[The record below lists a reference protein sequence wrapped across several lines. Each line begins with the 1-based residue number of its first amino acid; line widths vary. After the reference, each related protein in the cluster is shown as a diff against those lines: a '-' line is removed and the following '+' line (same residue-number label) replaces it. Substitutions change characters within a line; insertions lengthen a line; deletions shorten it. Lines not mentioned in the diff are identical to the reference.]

1 MLDTIDWSQPSR
13 TDIKRL
19 LMAEGELQQQLFRL
33 ARETRAAAGV
43 DDVTIRGVVEITNFC
58 QKRCDYCSM
67 RANNRELDRYRLEA
81 KEILDIV
88 AEIKACNIG
97 VAFLQGGQDPADD
110 GILEEVIPVIKRD
123 FDMEVLLCVGERPRE
138 KYLRWAELG
147 ADSFILKFELSDP
160 VLHKQVIHAS
170 LDRRARCMQY
180 IREAGMRLGTGNI
193 VGMPGQ
199 TIDHLID
206 DILYAADIRPD
217 FVSTS
222 PFIPNEQT
230 PYENDCSGNM
240 NMTLNTMAIWRIM
253 LRTPLIPT
261 VSALEKIQ
269 ADGQLAGLNAGA
281 NILTINFTPQRERS
295 LFSIY
300 SNKRF
305 IVSYD
310 HAMQTIERAGL
321 RPKPVEDI
329 VAPTRRPKSE
339 LALSRGGCPT

>member
-1 MLDTIDWSQPSR
+1 MIDNIDWSQPTR
-13 TDIKRL
+13 DELKRL
-19 LMAEGELQQQLFRL
+19 LTAEGDLQQELFSL
-33 ARETRAAAGV
+33 ARQARTAAGA
-43 DDVTIRGVVEITNFC
+43 DEVTIRGVVEITNYC

-67 RANNRELDRYRLEA
+67 RANNRDLDRYRMDV

-110 GILEEVIPVIKRD
+110 AVLEEIIPIIKRD

-138 KYLRWAELG
+138 KYLRWAEMG
-147 ADSFILKFELSDP
+147 ADSYILKFEMSDAE
-160 VLHKQVIHAS
+160 LHQKVIHAS
-170 LDRRARCMQY
+170 LERRVRCMEY

-199 TIDHLID
+199 TIDHLVD
-206 DILYAADIRPD
+206 DILYAVKVRPD

-222 PFIPNEQT
+222 PFIPNENT
-230 PYENDCSGNM
+230 PYEHTTSGNM

-269 ADGQLAGLNAGA
+269 TDGQLAGLNAGA
-281 NILTINFTPQRERS
+281 NILTINFTPQKERN
-295 LFSIY
+295 LYSIY

-310 HAMQTIERAGL
+310 HAMRTIERAGL

-329 VAPTRRPKSE
+329 VAPTRRPRAE
-339 LALSRGGCPT
+339 FATSRAADV